1 MLRKVEQLVK
11 DLQDDNAKLTE
22 AGVAGRL
29 CGFAGVACLGYGH
42 WIRLPFGPQELER
55 RRKEQTEMEKVRQ
68 QKREAVSEVRC
79 KGKETLHLQ
88 SLHNHIK

>member
-1 MLRKVEQLVK
+1 MEQGK
-11 DLQDDNAKLTE
+11 LQDDNAKLTE